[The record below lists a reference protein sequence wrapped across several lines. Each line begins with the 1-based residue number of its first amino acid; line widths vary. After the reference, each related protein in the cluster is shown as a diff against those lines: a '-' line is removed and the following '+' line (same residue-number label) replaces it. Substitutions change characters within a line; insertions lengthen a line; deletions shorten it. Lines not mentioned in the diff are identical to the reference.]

1 MYNQTDSGGSRQT
14 TAVLTETRLQESRGM
29 AIRIIV
35 QCEACGQLFE
45 RMPCE
50 ALRARACSPH
60 CRGVL
65 ANRARTPYPPV
76 AERFW
81 EKVDKTPGQGP
92 DGDCWIWNGSSRS
105 RGYGQ
110 CKMNGKLVGVH
121 KVSYLINK
129 GSIPEGLCVLHKC
142 DIRSCV
148 RPEHLWLGTVA
159 ENNADKIAKGRA
171 RNLVGSE
178 HPSSKIT
185 EAQAVMI
192 LNDPRKYQDI
202 ADEYG
207 ISIPLVSHIKTGR
220 AWKHIPRT

>member
-1 MYNQTDSGGSRQT
+1 MG
-14 TAVLTETRLQESRGM
+14 V
-29 AIRIIV
+29 RIIV

-45 RMPCE
+45 KMPYA

-60 CRGVL
+60 CRWVL
-65 ANRARTPYPPV
+65 AHRARTPYPPV

-81 EKVDKTPGQGP
+81 AKVDKTPGHGP
-92 DGDCWIWNGSSRS
+92 DGDCWIWKGSTRS
-105 RGYGQ
+105 RGYAL
-110 CKMNGKLVGVH
+110 CTMNGKLVGAH

-129 GSIPEGLCVLHKC
+129 GEVPEGLCVLHKC
-142 DIRSCV
+142 DVRSCV
-148 RPEHLWLGTVA
+148 RPDHLWLGTVA

-202 ADEYG
+202 ADEHG
-207 ISIPLVSHIKTGR
+207 ISIPLVGNIKNRR
-220 AWKHIPRT
+220 AWKHISRT